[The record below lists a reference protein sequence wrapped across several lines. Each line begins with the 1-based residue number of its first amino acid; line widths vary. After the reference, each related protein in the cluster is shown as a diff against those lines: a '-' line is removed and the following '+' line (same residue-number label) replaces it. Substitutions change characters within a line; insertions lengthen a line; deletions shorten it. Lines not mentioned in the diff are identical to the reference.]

1 MKAPAAILSCILIL
15 WACTGG
21 HSGKANVNTVELS
34 GTVLQCD
41 SLISASRLIYY
52 DGRRVIASTSLGPH
66 PIQLFSI
73 MDDSLHFEGAF
84 LNKGRGPNELVSPS
98 YYADS
103 SGLYIADNLSASGR
117 LYEYSYS
124 EDKGLTMKAVSDLS
138 GFRPYFFSDKFIRT
152 GNGKFIVA
160 GGRTNNNE
168 IISFIDLDRN
178 ESIPLDFWPEDGY
191 EGIAAFKQVA
201 YCGNSSLAVNGKKL
215 MYGCDYGRYLDI
227 MTIENHKIA
236 GHNLIYGD
244 LPTLQDSK
252 QSPFGVDPESEFGG
266 LQAKATDRY
275 IYVRHLNK
283 YTETT
288 DNGYPW
294 NFNDEIEVFDWDG
307 NPVCRYHTDK
317 PFSAFHVSP
326 DDRSMLTLS
335 TPDPESQE
343 EIFIEYSLESDTK

>member
-1 MKAPAAILSCILIL
+1 MKAPSSILICILIL
-15 WACTGG
+15 WACTGR
-21 HSGKANVNTVELS
+21 HPDTTDVDIVEIS
-34 GTVLQCD
+34 GTALPCD

-52 DGRRVIASTSLGPH
+52 DGCRVIASTNLEPH

-73 MDDSLHFEGAF
+73 MDDSLHFEGVF

-117 LYEYSYS
+117 LYEYSYA

-288 DNGYPW
+288 DNDYPW

-307 NPVCRYHTDK
+307 NLLRRYITDR
-317 PFSAFHVSP
+317 PFVLFSAAA
-326 DDRSMLTLS
+326 DDSSLITYGLSDEETQELSLSVYTL
-335 TPDPESQE
+335 D
-343 EIFIEYSLESDTK
+343 LK

>member
-41 SLISASRLIYY
+41 SVISASRLIYY

-66 PIQLFSI
+66 PIQMFSI

-117 LYEYSYS
+117 LDGYSYG

-252 QSPFGVDPESEFGG
+252 QSPFGVDPESEFG
-266 LQAKATDRY
+266 
-275 IYVRHLNK
+275 
-283 YTETT
+283 
-288 DNGYPW
+288 
-294 NFNDEIEVFDWDG
+294 
-307 NPVCRYHTDK
+307 
-317 PFSAFHVSP
+317 
-326 DDRSMLTLS
+326 
-335 TPDPESQE
+335 
-343 EIFIEYSLESDTK
+343 